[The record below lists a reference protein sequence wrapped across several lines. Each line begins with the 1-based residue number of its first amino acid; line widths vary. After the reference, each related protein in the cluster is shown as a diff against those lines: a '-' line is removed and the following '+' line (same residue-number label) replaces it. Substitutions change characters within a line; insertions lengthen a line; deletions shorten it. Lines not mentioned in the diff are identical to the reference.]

1 MKQIGYGLLS
11 LGAVLAI
18 FALTM
23 DVGIHLQGTQ
33 LDMTVANLD
42 RISQR
47 LNYIILSGVFLVIGA
62 MLIGFQSL
70 KVLPERVNTAMRTPQ
85 PEVPHEK
92 IKTPA
97 PATSISICPSCKFMG
112 EGDALQCGRCG
123 KNYS

>member
-11 LGAVLAI
+11 LGAALAI

-33 LDMTVANLD
+33 LDMTVTNLD

-47 LNYIILSGVFLVIGA
+47 LNYIILSGVFSVMGV

-70 KVLPERVNTAMRTPQ
+70 KVLPERENTAMRTPQ
-85 PEVPHEK
+85 PEASQEK
-92 IKTPA
+92 IKA
-97 PATSISICPSCKFMG
+97 PGPVTSVSICPSCKFMG
-112 EGDALQCGRCG
+112 EGDAEQCGRCG
-123 KNYS
+123 KSYS